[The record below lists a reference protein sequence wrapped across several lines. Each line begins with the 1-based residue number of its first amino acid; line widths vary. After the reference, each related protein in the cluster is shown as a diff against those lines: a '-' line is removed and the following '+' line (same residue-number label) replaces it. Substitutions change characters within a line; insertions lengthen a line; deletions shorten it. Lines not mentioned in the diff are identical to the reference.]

1 MSQEVVHPVN
11 LSLDEEMRLLDQE
24 LRAYQRIWLI
34 ERSQAG
40 VWGIAI
46 VKDLPEHQWPEP
58 DENGYLA
65 PSDKWLTIAY
75 RRHEHLAKAIKDA
88 REDLVIRNEKEDQE
102 SRDAGA
108 EEKFLQ
114 HINPDPVTKI
124 ATELK
129 S

>member
-1 MSQEVVHPVN
+1 MTQEVVHPVN

-40 VWGIAI
+40 VWGVAI

-58 DENGYLA
+58 DENGNIA
-65 PSDKWLTIAY
+65 PSDKWLTIVY
-75 RRHEHLAKAIKDA
+75 RRHEHLAKAVKDA
-88 REDLVIRNEKEDQE
+88 REDLVIRNEKEDQD

-108 EEKFLQ
+108 EEKFVQ
-114 HINPDPVTKI
+114 PINPDPVTRI

-129 S
+129 N

>member
-58 DENGYLA
+58 DENGHIA
-65 PSDKWLTIAY
+65 PSDKWLTIVY

-88 REDLVIRNEKEDQE
+88 REDLIIRNEKEDQD
-102 SRDAGA
+102 SRDAEA
-108 EEKFLQ
+108 EEKFVQ
-114 HINPDPVTKI
+114 PINPDPVTGI
-124 ATELK
+124 AQELK
-129 S
+129 D

>member
-65 PSDKWLTIAY
+65 PSDKWLTIVY

-88 REDLVIRNEKEDQE
+88 REDLIIRNQNEDHE
-102 SRDAGA
+102 SHDNEA
-108 EEKFLQ
+108 EQKFAQ
-114 HINPDPVTKI
+114 PINPDPVTGI
-124 ATELK
+124 AAEIK
-129 S
+129 N